1 MMIEPRFRG
10 CRVIDMTRA
19 QPSGSLGRFLV
30 GQWLPA
36 IERTVRA
43 TTFVNYR
50 GHVERHLVPHLGAVP
65 LGELTGTVI
74 NKIYADLLV
83 SGKIANRRPLS
94 PTRVRRIHAT
104 LHRAL
109 RDGSVGG
116 LLVDNPADRCDPPRA
131 RADEIGEM
139 CTWDAGQLRH
149 FLEIDR
155 QDRLFALW
163 HVLAMTGM
171 RRGEALALSWR
182 DVDLDEGRLAV
193 RQCLVAVGHEVHV
206 SLPKTVRA
214 RRVIALDRSTIEVL
228 GRHADGA
235 GDGFVFTNPGGGFL
249 HPNLVSKA
257 FARSVAASGLPRI
270 RLHDLRHN
278 PRHDRTPCRRPSKD
292 RVGAAWPRDRLLD
305 ARRLQ
310 SRGSPYAA
318 GGRSAHWATQS
329 LSCITI

>member
-43 TTFVNYR
+43 TTFINYR

-109 RDGSVGG
+109 RDGSVGAYSWTIRPTDAIRREQG
-116 LLVDNPADRCDPPRA
+116 RMKSERCAPGMPVSSGTFSRSIDK
-131 RADEIGEM
+131 IVF
-139 CTWDAGQLRH
+139 LRCG
-149 FLEIDR
+149 
-155 QDRLFALW
+155 
-163 HVLAMTGM
+163 TC
-171 RRGEALALSWR
+171 WR
-182 DVDLDEGRLAV
+182 
-193 RQCLVAVGHEVHV
+193 
-206 SLPKTVRA
+206 
-214 RRVIALDRSTIEVL
+214 
-228 GRHADGA
+228 
-235 GDGFVFTNPGGGFL
+235 
-249 HPNLVSKA
+249 
-257 FARSVAASGLPRI
+257 
-270 RLHDLRHN
+270 
-278 PRHDRTPCRRPSKD
+278 
-292 RVGAAWPRDRLLD
+292 
-305 ARRLQ
+305 
-310 SRGSPYAA
+310 
-318 GGRSAHWATQS
+318 
-329 LSCITI
+329 